1 MRRKKSTTKKLISRL
16 LALLIIATLSLFGL
30 TYRQEIKNF
39 AKGFLPVA
47 VQKNK
52 AKTSQSQ
59 NTSKE
64 KKATVDKEKTTWTKQ
79 TEQVKIPILMY
90 HAIHVM
96 GPEETANANLI
107 IDPHLF
113 EEQIKALKEAGYY
126 FLSPQE
132 AYRALSQ
139 NELPASKVVWLTFD
153 DSMEDFYTTAFPIL
167 KKYQAKATNNVI
179 TGFTENQRP
188 ENLTLGQMR
197 EMKQF
202 GMSFQDHTVNHPDLS
217 VSDPQTQEHEMKD
230 SKSFLDQNLNQETIA
245 IAYPSGRYS
254 EITLDIAKKLHYK
267 LGVTTNEGLAS
278 AANGLLS
285 LNRVR
290 MMPNTTPQALLTYIK
305 TD

>member
-1 MRRKKSTTKKLISRL
+1 MRRKKSTTKKIISRL
-16 LALLIIATLSLFGL
+16 LALLIIAMLGLFGL
-30 TYRQEIKNF
+30 TYHQEIKNF
-39 AKGFLPVA
+39 AKVFLPVA

-52 AKTSQSQ
+52 VKTSRSQ
-59 NTSKE
+59 DAI
-64 KKATVDKEKTTWTKQ
+64 KKKKSTVDDEKATWTKQ
-79 TEQVKIPILMY
+79 TEQVKMPILMY
-90 HAIHVM
+90 HAVHVM

-107 IDPHLF
+107 INPKIF

-132 AYRALSQ
+132 AYRVLSQ
-139 NELPASKVVWLTFD
+139 NELPSSKVVWLTFD

-188 ENLTLGQMR
+188 ENLTLEQMR

-217 VSDPQTQEHEMKD
+217 VSDPQTQEYEMKA
-230 SKSFLDQNLNQETIA
+230 SKNFLDHNLNQETIA

-254 EITLDIAKKLHYK
+254 DTTLDIAKRLHYK

-290 MMPNTTPQALLTYIK
+290 MMPNTNPQALLTYIN
-305 TD
+305 TN